1 MKSVPAKPLWQLS
14 AIEIAHR
21 IRTGSTSSEDVIN
34 AHLQRLAD
42 VNPALNAVVVER
54 AEAALR
60 EAQEADR
67 LQASGATLGP
77 LHGVPVAVKVNT
89 DLASAPNTNGVEAL
103 KDVVAPADN
112 PCLKNLK
119 DAGAIVIGQTNTPA
133 YSMRWHT
140 DNELHGQTLNP
151 WSAAHTSGGSSGG
164 ASSAVA
170 AGIAPIAHG
179 NDIAGSIRYPAFCCG
194 LVGVRPSHGRVPS
207 FNPSAPG
214 ARPISAQ
221 FMAVQGPLT
230 RTVADAR
237 LALAVMSAGDPN
249 DTRWVDTPLV
259 GPAIPEPRRVAL
271 VVNPAGRGVTDAI
284 AASTREAG
292 DWLTAAGYAVE
303 EVEPP
308 ELGYVADLWARIGM
322 DDVIRLL
329 EPEVAAHGDP
339 GIQHALGLWRKAHP
353 VKGPQSVI
361 DALQDRDRVLRLWQL
376 FLEDY
381 PLVVMPSSTI
391 PPFAAGID
399 AREFEDFERIW
410 NAQLPQL
417 ALPVLGLPGI
427 AVGTGVSDGLPLG
440 VQIISRRFR
449 EDWCLDAAEVIES
462 RAGISLPI
470 DPRP

>member
-1 MKSVPAKPLWQLS
+1 MKSVPSKPLWQLS
-14 AIEIAHR
+14 ATEIAHR

-221 FMAVQGPLT
+221 FMAVPKIRDMEAVCVDVVP
-230 RTVADAR
+230 RTHDSATLYFFVGETGAY
-237 LALAVMSAGDPN
+237 SAGQFITIDPKG
-249 DTRWVDTPLV
+249 TLLKE
-259 GPAIPEPRRVAL
+259 GSQE
-271 VVNPAGRGVTDAI
+271 
-284 AASTREAG
+284 
-292 DWLTAAGYAVE
+292 TAF
-303 EVEPP
+303 
-308 ELGYVADLWARIGM
+308 
-322 DDVIRLL
+322 
-329 EPEVAAHGDP
+329 
-339 GIQHALGLWRKAHP
+339 
-353 VKGPQSVI
+353 
-361 DALQDRDRVLRLWQL
+361 LQDFTLTYLLPSPKQL
-376 FLEDY
+376 ERRE
-381 PLVVMPSSTI
+381 
-391 PPFAAGID
+391 ID
-399 AREFEDFERIW
+399 F
-410 NAQLPQL
+410 
-417 ALPVLGLPGI
+417 
-427 AVGTGVSDGLPLG
+427 
-440 VQIISRRFR
+440 
-449 EDWCLDAAEVIES
+449 
-462 RAGISLPI
+462 
-470 DPRP
+470 